1 MGHERR
7 ASSVM
12 SSGMDTPET
21 MTLPDTS
28 SSGGSPP
35 SRKTDVVAAPLHPS
49 ASTLSTSELLS
60 APASGAHSPRIMHP
74 NMLSSHVG
82 GSEESLASA
91 LARKL
96 TLLANP
102 QAAAA
107 VPRREAVVAR
117 GFGTPDYLAPEI
129 LLGTA
134 EHGPAVDWWSLGVVL
149 YEFLTGVPPFNA
161 ESPQQVRRRVV
172 QSGPWELGK
181 SFQWRVRGEPL
192 LNADGEPPGGLACGS
207 FGLSRGPFIET
218 ILNGTSPLWSG
229 LEVEGFFSVPLVSA
243 LVGVQARV
251 SISLSKRLTGGG
263 GVDVT

>member
-7 ASSVM
+7 DSSLL
-12 SSGMDTPET
+12 SSGMDTPEI
-21 MTLPDTS
+21 MTLHETS
-28 SSGGSPP
+28 SSSGSP
-35 SRKTDVVAAPLHPS
+35 SSKKTDIVSALHSTAP
-49 ASTLSTSELLS
+49 STNELLS

-74 NMLSSHVG
+74 HMATSHVG

-102 QAAAA
+102 QAAVA
-107 VPRREAVVAR
+107 VPRREPVVAR

-161 ESPQQVRRRVV
+161 ESPQQVRRVCRRPRTVGTRKLLIWRGCDA
-172 QSGPWELGK
+172 SG
-181 SFQWRVRGEPL
+181 
-192 LNADGEPPGGLACGS
+192 GGTA
-207 FGLSRGPFIET
+207 
-218 ILNGTSPLWSG
+218 
-229 LEVEGFFSVPLVSA
+229 VFSVAFRGFREHTTSLIR
-243 LVGVQARV
+243 Q
-251 SISLSKRLTGGG
+251 ISSQSSREG
-263 GVDVT
+263 